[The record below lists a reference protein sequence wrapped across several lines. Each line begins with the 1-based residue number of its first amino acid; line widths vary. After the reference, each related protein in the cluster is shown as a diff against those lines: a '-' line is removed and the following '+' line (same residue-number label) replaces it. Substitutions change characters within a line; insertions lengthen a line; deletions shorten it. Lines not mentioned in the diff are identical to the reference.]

1 MDWFICN
8 CMCITSTVYS
18 LPGPVLPRHG
28 FCWRSAESTG
38 NTLSL
43 PSSLHPSLTS
53 YLHPSS
59 CHSFIH
65 RFILPSLSPIPHLS
79 FHILSFLHSFTPI
92 IPPVTSLSINSFLS
106 NSFHYPSSLHPY
118 SSPYLCFTPSLFF
131 LTSDLILYFLILS
144 LINWLSYS
152 PSPSSLTH
160 FLSLFPHSLPLTPS
174 HSLSLLLSWMLYQRP
189 ASGIWVPWPSMTSR
203 SRRTKWCW
211 LPSGCLLTSGWP
223 PGSRLNTRS
232 VMIKRKMM
240 VVMIIIH
247 FIYLCTRL
255 HKACHSSLSSFANWW
270 EYGGG
275 TCSCNLHHRVKLE

>member
-174 HSLSLLLSWMLYQRP
+174 HSSS
-189 ASGIWVPWPSMTSR
+189 AE
-203 SRRTKWCW
+203 C
-211 LPSGCLLTSGWP
+211 
-223 PGSRLNTRS
+223 
-232 VMIKRKMM
+232 
-240 VVMIIIH
+240 
-247 FIYLCTRL
+247 CTRGL
-255 HKACHSSLSSFANWW
+255 QVESGFLDLRWLLAHAGPNGAGCRQDVYWPQADLQVQDWIQ
-270 EYGGG
+270 GQ
-275 TCSCNLHHRVKLE
+275 